1 MEDLD
6 PDYDPDVSEFDGPDE
21 LMQLDEMEIEIQD
34 SQSKDQTGTKFW
46 KLLSTVTV

>member
-6 PDYDPDVSEFDGPDE
+6 PDYDPEVSDFDGPDE

-34 SQSKDQTGTKFW
+34 SQSKDQTGTKF
-46 KLLSTVTV
+46 